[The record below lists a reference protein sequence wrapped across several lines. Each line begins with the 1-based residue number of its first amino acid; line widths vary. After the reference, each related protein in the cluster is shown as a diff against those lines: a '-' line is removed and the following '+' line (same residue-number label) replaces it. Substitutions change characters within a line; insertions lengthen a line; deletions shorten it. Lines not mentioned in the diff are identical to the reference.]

1 MKKKIEKYG
10 VSHLFSM
17 QGRKIFLF
25 ALLVTLNTVPP
36 LAALAAHSFTEPE
49 WNKTASVNRNQNHP
63 PLTISGTI
71 KDAMGNFIPGVTIR
85 EKGQATATSADG
97 KGNFTITVADEA
109 ILIFSYVGYVSQEI
123 PVSGKTV
130 LNVTMLSSS
139 AGLQEVVVVGYGTQA
154 KNTVTGSINTVPTK
168 LITGRP
174 VISLNN
180 ALQGTTPGLT
190 VISRPGDV
198 GSDIGGISVRGRGNH
213 GAPEPLYVVDG
224 VILDG
229 AFFSRINPRDVES
242 ISVLKDAASASIYGS
257 RAANGVI
264 LVTTKKGNSGKAVIA
279 YNGTYGLQKAAY
291 LPKGLGSYDY
301 AILKNEA
308 LTNAGRS
315 AQYNPE
321 VLQKIR
327 AQSDP
332 DLYPDNDWY
341 KLTLRD
347 NAPLQEHEVNV
358 SGGGKTRYYASGS
371 YLNQSSLFPGKQL
384 QRYSLRSNS
393 QTQVSDKLTIGTN
406 ISFIRDAINNKSGS
420 LDLSTL
426 ARMTPLF
433 VNKQSDGNWGSVNG
447 GSIDVTLANN
457 NPLFILE
464 NGGRSNSAAN
474 RLTAS
479 ADASFKP
486 ISGLSIDGNAS
497 YYTQTEI
504 FSTFTATRPAIIDF
518 FTKQPIAGTG
528 VNTNNLTENWY
539 TNSRLLTQ
547 ATVSYSKSYG
557 EHNLKLLGGS
567 SYEYFNARDIGVS
580 RNKFPS
586 QNLDA
591 INAGSSDPANTSA
604 SGTINTRAF
613 VSTFGR
619 FNYAFNNR
627 YLLEANLRHDVS
639 SQFAPGHRG
648 GTYPSASVGWR
659 IAQEDFMKNAKWV
672 NELKLRG
679 SWGLLGNVGN
689 VGFYDYF
696 GGISTGRGAFLN
708 GTFVDGAWPGRLPS
722 PFLTWE
728 KKDMK
733 NIGLDATLFNRSLS
747 IQLDAYDALTKDI
760 LLSNGNS
767 VPQEAGVTNIPSI
780 NAGSVRNKG
789 IEITLNYSNKIGQLS
804 YSIGGNFTRI
814 WNKIEDLNGLNE
826 LPPSGFYIN
835 RVGQAIG
842 SYYMYQANGL
852 FKDAAEVA
860 ASPFQANGTGAG
872 DIKFVDQNGDRIIN
886 DKDRIVVGN
895 DVPYKYYGMN
905 LSLNYK
911 GFDLSIIGQGVFGV
925 KTYLEGE
932 ASNAFFNGSG
942 VRAYHQGRWTANDP
956 NPNAVYP
963 RLLLSENNT
972 QNTVTN
978 SFWLY
983 DASYFRIK
991 SLTLGYNFAEKLSRK
1006 VGASNIKVYFTS
1018 NNLFTIRGDKRMKDF
1033 DPEAPSG
1040 RPSYPQLK
1048 TSSVGLNVTF

>member
-1 MKKKIEKYG
+1 
-10 VSHLFSM
+10 M
-17 QGRKIFLF
+17 QKRKIFLP
-25 ALLVTLNTVPP
+25 ALLVAIFNIVAHGEVFAAKESIIHDDVMSELLSRITEQPKMTV
-36 LAALAAHSFTEPE
+36 T
-49 WNKTASVNRNQNHP
+49 
-63 PLTISGTI
+63 GTV
-71 KDAMGNFIPGVTIR
+71 KDAKGDVLAGVTIQV
-85 EKGQATATSADG
+85 KGQTAATSTDANG
-97 KGNFTITVADEA
+97 KFTISVADDA
-109 ILIFSYVGYVSQEI
+109 ILVFSFLGYTSQEI
-123 PVSGKTV
+123 PVAGKTV
-130 LNVTMLSSS
+130 INVTMQPSNS
-139 AGLQEVVVVGYGTQA
+139 ALQEVVVVGYGTQSKA
-154 KNTVTGSINTVPTK
+154 KVTGSINTVPTK
-168 LITGRP
+168 LLTDRP

-198 GSDIGGISVRGRGNH
+198 GSDIGGITVRGRGNL

-264 LVTTKKGNSGKAVIA
+264 LVTTKKGTGGKAVIA
-279 YNGTYGLQKAAY
+279 YNGTYGWQKAAY
-291 LPKGLGSYDY
+291 LPKVLGSYDY
-301 AILKNEA
+301 AVLKNEA
-308 LTNAGRS
+308 LTNAGRTP
-315 AQYNPE
+315 QYTPE
-321 VLQKIR
+321 VIQKITG
-327 AQSDP
+327 QTDP
-332 DLYPDNDWY
+332 DLYPNNNWY
-341 KLTLRD
+341 DLTLRS
-347 NAPLQEHEVNV
+347 NAPLQEHEINV
-358 SGGGKTRYYASGS
+358 TGGGKTRYYASGS
-371 YLNQSSLFPGKQL
+371 YLNQASLFPGKQL

-393 QTQVSDKLTIGTN
+393 QTQVNDKLTIGTN
-406 ISFIRDAINNKSGS
+406 ISFIRDAINNSKGS

-464 NGGRSNSAAN
+464 NGGRSNSYAN
-474 RLTAS
+474 RLTTAL
-479 ADASFKP
+479 DASFKP
-486 ISGLSIDGNAS
+486 VAGLSVDGNAS
-497 YYTQTEI
+497 YYTQSEV

-528 VNTNNLTENWY
+528 VNTNNLNENWY

-547 ATVSYSKSYG
+547 ATVSYTKTFG
-557 EHNLKLLGGS
+557 EHDFKVLGGS
-567 SYEYFNARDIGVS
+567 SYEYYNERAIGVS

-591 INAGSSDPANTSA
+591 INAGSTDPANTSA
-604 SGTINTRAF
+604 NGSINTR
-613 VSTFGR
+613 TFISYFSR
-619 FNYAFNNR
+619 LNYSFRNR
-627 YLLEANLRHDVS
+627 YLLEGNLRHDES

-659 IAQEDFMKNAKWV
+659 ISQESFLQKAKWV

-728 KKDMK
+728 KKEMK
-733 NIGLDATLFNRSLS
+733 NIGVDATLFNRSLS
-747 IQLDAYDALTKDI
+747 IQVDAYDALTKNI
-760 LLSNGNS
+760 LLSNANS
-767 VPQEAGVTNIPSI
+767 VPQEAGVTSIPSI

-789 IEITLNYSNKIGQLS
+789 IELTLNYSNKIGEVN
-804 YSIGGNFTRI
+804 YSVGGNFTRI
-814 WNKIEDLNGLNE
+814 WNKIEDLNGLKE

-835 RVGQAIG
+835 RVGEAIG

-852 FKDAAEVA
+852 FRNAAEVA

-872 DIKFVDQNGDRIIN
+872 DIRFVDQNWDGVIN
-886 DKDRIVVGN
+886 DKDRVVVGN
-895 DVPYKYYGMN
+895 DVPYKYYGVN
-905 LSLNYK
+905 LSLSYK
-911 GFDLSIIGQGVFGV
+911 GFDLAVIGQGVLGL

-942 VRAYHQGRWTANDP
+942 IRAYHQGRWTPANPDA
-956 NPNAVYP
+956 NAVYP

-983 DASYFRIK
+983 DASYFRVK
-991 SLTLGYNFAEKLSRK
+991 ALTVGYNFPEKISKRI
-1006 VGASNIKVYFTS
+1006 GASNIKVYFTS

-1048 TSSVGLNVTF
+1048 TSSLGLNVTF